1 MTTPAIVMLAQR
13 ELVELGLSTRMQL
26 KCSLKRRNRS
36 GRLPAKMRFS
46 VSRLFLFTA
55 LAGAYFGLWE
65 QTKHAGESLDDA
77 AGYVRPRRSFV
88 VLIIGQHRD
97 FTASCSLLF
106 DLGSSFPV
114 AIGLIRCSAPSHKT
128 CENVRHLCTNG
139 HLGSTAQSYATDL
152 AQ

>member
-1 MTTPAIVMLAQR
+1 MLAQR